1 MRPSERLAQHREEAR
16 RIAAALPIG
25 RVYVFG
31 SVARGT
37 DTETSDLDLLVEPTA
52 ETSLFDL
59 AALQRDI
66 EELLSLKVDVT
77 TPRGLPADMRERV
90 LSQAMPL

>member
-1 MRPSERLAQHREEAR
+1 MKPSERLERHRDAAR

-59 AALQRDI
+59 AALQEDL
-66 EELLSLKVDVT
+66 ESLLSVRIDVA
-77 TPRGLPADMRERV
+77 TPGGMKPSLRERV
-90 LSQAMPL
+90 LREAVPL